1 MTSDPRSSETSSRFV
16 TVTYIRSTP
25 EALWDALV
33 TPKMIRQYWNGAV
46 HESSWTPGAPWILT
60 LPDGRVA
67 DRGEVL
73 EYHRFRRMAVTWR
86 NEFKEE
92 LLSEGLSRCRW
103 EIESDEGN
111 VVKLIVTHEI
121 DCPNSKFI
129 AAAAN
134 SWPAILA
141 GLKTL
146 LETGVPLDMSHH
158 WPSKKLRAGQA

>member
-1 MTSDPRSSETSSRFV
+1 MNSRLV

-25 EALWDALV
+25 EAVWQALITPDA
-33 TPKMIRQYWNGAV
+33 IRRYWNGAV
-46 HESSWTPGAPWILT
+46 HESSWQQGAPWILT

-73 EYHRFRRMAVTWR
+73 EYDKPRRLAVSWR
-86 NEFKEE
+86 NEFKAE
-92 LLSEGLSRCRW
+92 LLAEGYSRCRW
-103 EIESDEGN
+103 EIEPDEGD

-121 DCPNSKFI
+121 DYPNSQFI

-146 LETGVPLDMSHH
+146 LETGVPLDMSQH
-158 WPSKKLRAGQA
+158 WPSKKLRAGHP

>member
-1 MTSDPRSSETSSRFV
+1 MNSRML

-25 EALWDALV
+25 EAVWAALITPDA
-33 TPKMIRQYWNGAV
+33 IRSYWNGAV
-46 HESSWTPGAPWILT
+46 HESTWKQGAPWTLT

-67 DRGEVL
+67 DTGEVL
-73 EYHRFRRMAVTWR
+73 ECHKPRRLSVSWR

-92 LLSEGLSRCRW
+92 LLAEGYSRCLW
-103 EIESDEGN
+103 EIEPDEGN
-111 VVKLIVTHEI
+111 VVKLVVTHEI
-121 DCPNSKFI
+121 DYPNSKFI

-158 WPSKKLRAGQA
+158 WPSKRLRVEQP

>member
-1 MTSDPRSSETSSRFV
+1 MNSRLV

-25 EALWDALV
+25 EAVWEALIAPDA
-33 TPKMIRQYWNGAV
+33 IRSYWNGAV
-46 HESSWTPGAPWILT
+46 HESSWRPGAPWILT

-73 EYHRFRRMAVTWR
+73 VYDKPRRLSVSWR
-86 NEFKEE
+86 NEFKAE
-92 LLSEGLSRCRW
+92 LMAEGYSRCRW
-103 EIESDEGN
+103 EIETDEGN

-121 DCPNSKFI
+121 DFPNSKFI

-146 LETGVPLDMSHH
+146 LETGAPLDMSHH
-158 WPSKKLRAGQA
+158 WPSNKLRAGQS